1 MDNIKNW
8 LGTGITLALL
18 GATIAP
24 ASAEM
29 VIIINGVRQEPSVS
43 SYTYSSPIATP
54 IPINRVTEQ
63 IPCDTGNYYRRRTQ
77 YYHPR
82 TTVYS
87 YPAYQ
92 QTIINPS
99 LTYPNLVNPIFRNS
113 TLRNPV
119 FEQRNPVFE
128 QRSRYYQNHHRF
140 RGRSQGILLYP
151 R

>member
-8 LGTGITLALL
+8 LGTGITLALI

-29 VIIINGVRQEPSVS
+29 VIIINGVRQHSDGVS
-43 SYTYSSPIATP
+43 SYVYSNSIATP
-54 IPINRVTEQ
+54 IPINGVTEQ
-63 IPCDTGNYYRRRTQ
+63 IPCNTDNYYRRRTE
-77 YYHPR
+77 YYQPR

-87 YPAYQ
+87 DPPYQ

-119 FEQRNPVFE
+119 FEQRSE
-128 QRSRYYQNHHRF
+128 YHQNHQRF
-140 RGRSQGILLYP
+140 RGRSRGILIYP

>member
-1 MDNIKNW
+1 MDKIKNC
-8 LGTGITLALL
+8 LGTGITLALM

-29 VIIINGVRQEPSVS
+29 VIIINEVRQPAGVS
-43 SYTYSSPIATP
+43 SYVYINSITTP
-54 IPINRVTEQ
+54 IPINRRVTEQ
-63 IPCDTGNYYRRRTQ
+63 IPCDTDNFYRRRTQ

-87 YPAYQ
+87 YPPSQ

-99 LTYPNLVNPIFRNS
+99 LTYPNLVNPIFQNS

-119 FEQRNPVFE
+119 FDQRPG
-128 QRSRYYQNHHRF
+128 YDQNHQRF
-140 RGRSQGILLYP
+140 RGRSRAILRYP